1 MGEGRVGEAGLT
13 GCELVA
19 VVVVKASKGAGE
31 DGLVRVKQASEKAMS
46 MSWQG
51 RRARGDQQRQLR
63 LAQGQGQGKKDSN
76 GGIASVRRERRVQAW
91 VLGGSGPGGWE
102 GDDS

>member
-1 MGEGRVGEAGLT
+1 MGE
-13 GCELVA
+13 ELVA
-19 VVVVKASKGAGE
+19 VVMVKASRGAGE

-63 LAQGQGQGKKDSN
+63 LAQGQGQGKKTATA
-76 GGIASVRRERRVQAW
+76 G
-91 VLGGSGPGGWE
+91 
-102 GDDS
+102 